1 MKTEET
7 TLLGKLG
14 EPFYM
19 KKLFYEGEIFFRPLH
34 DFAEMDES
42 NGIGDK
48 LETATTYCC
57 PPNPQ
62 ITLNF
67 SNGQKLQLPKEAKI
81 EYHEHDS
88 LKEGLI
94 YCMSMVNYIIINREI
109 LKIKETQSLERLGN
123 YNSMVT
129 ILNCPAFIERLKNT
143 VNKLGYSTYYQPVNY
158 FPEKDIARK
167 IITPFDKREKY
178 SYQNEFRILIECD
191 LHTPLLIKLGS
202 LEDIATIVYAKPL
215 N

>member
-1 MKTEET
+1 MANFTVIDEEFT
-7 TLLGKLG
+7 C
-14 EPFYM
+14 E
-19 KKLFYEGEIFFRPLH
+19 
-34 DFAEMDES
+34 
-42 NGIGDK
+42 
-48 LETATTYCC
+48 YC
-57 PPNPQ
+57 
-62 ITLNF
+62 
-67 SNGQKLQLPKEAKI
+67 
-81 EYHEHDS
+81 
-88 LKEGLI
+88 
-94 YCMSMVNYIIINREI
+94 
-109 LKIKETQSLERLGN
+109 GN
-123 YNSMVT
+123 
-129 ILNCPAFIERLKNT
+129 K